1 MIMEDKAMKGFFG
14 DLFDM
19 NHDGELDGF
28 EQAADFATFAS
39 LMDKVEEEDAD
50 EEEELE
56 RED

>member
-14 DLFDM
+14 DLFDL